1 MSETRR
7 ALVLGLRIGGVAL
20 MLLGL
25 YMWLGGSIAGG
36 YGFGTILVAMGLLG
50 TFALPWLIARRR

>member
-7 ALVLGLRIGGVAL
+7 ALVLGSRIGGVVL

-25 YMWLGGSIAGG
+25 YLWLGGNLAGH
-36 YGFGTILVAMGLLG
+36 YGFGTVLVVMGAIG
-50 TFALPWLIARRR
+50 TFGLPWLVARRR

>member
-7 ALVLGLRIGGVAL
+7 ALVLGLRIGGVVL

-25 YMWLGGSIAGG
+25 YMGLGGSVAGG
-36 YGFGTILVAMGLLG
+36 YGFGAVLAVMGAIG
-50 TFALPWLIARRR
+50 TFVLPWLIERRR